1 MLTCWTHTNYM
12 SANVCQLLKLC
23 PPPHPPPPHHNP
35 SHKKNSQW
43 MFLLTTSSMW
53 SCGRRQ
59 LLQLRIVWEFL
70 LTNTPTN
77 FSTSQSISLQHSYH
91 SDTVLYIEKRNTYTA
106 SKKICFFF
114 HWGWGHKIL
123 FCARKTCTLRPGIFT
138 RTIGKIIATNAE
150 NQFWGNILQSDS

>member
-1 MLTCWTHTNYM
+1 M

-91 SDTVLYIEKRNTYTA
+91 SETVLYIEKRNTYTA
-106 SKKICFFF
+106 NKKSVFSVIEDEDIKHSFALE
-114 HWGWGHKIL
+114 KRAL
-123 FCARKTCTLRPGIFT
+123 YALAYLRG
-138 RTIGKIIATNAE
+138 R
-150 NQFWGNILQSDS
+150 